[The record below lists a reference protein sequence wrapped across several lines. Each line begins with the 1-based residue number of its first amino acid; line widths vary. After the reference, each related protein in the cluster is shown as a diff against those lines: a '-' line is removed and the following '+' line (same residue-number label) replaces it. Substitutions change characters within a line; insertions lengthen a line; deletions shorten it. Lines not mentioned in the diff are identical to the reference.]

1 MIRKGHHCV
10 VEGNV
15 ATDLTIYLTDEPGQ
29 LGQLGKIFGK
39 GGVNI
44 EGFCALI
51 SGGGAGEVHVL
62 VEDEAAA
69 FTALAAAG
77 IEVALEQEV
86 AVIDVEDRPGM
97 LGDVSRK
104 LGDAGVNITLAYL
117 ATNTRLVFAA
127 DDLARA
133 RSVLS

>member
-1 MIRKGHHCV
+1 M
-10 VEGNV
+10 
-15 ATDLTIYLTDEPGQ
+15 ASDLTIYLTDEPGE
-29 LGQLGKIFGK
+29 LGRLGKILGK

-51 SGGGAGEVHVL
+51 SGGGLGEVHLL

-69 FTALAAAG
+69 FTALNAAG
-77 IEVALEQEV
+77 IEVATEQEV
-86 AVIDVEDRPGM
+86 AVVDVEDRPGV
-97 LGDVSRK
+97 LGEVSRM

-117 ATNTRLVFAA
+117 ATNTRLVFAS

-133 RSVLS
+133 RAALR

>member
-1 MIRKGHHCV
+1 MPS
-10 VEGNV
+10 
-15 ATDLTIYLTDEPGQ
+15 DLTIYVTDEPGE
-29 LGQLGKIFGK
+29 LGRLGKVLGE

-51 SGGGAGEVHVL
+51 SGGGAGEVHIL

-69 FTALAAAG
+69 FTALTAGG
-77 IEVALEQEV
+77 IEVASEQEV
-86 AVIDVEDRPGM
+86 AVVDVDDRPGV
-97 LGDVSRK
+97 LGEASRK

-117 ATNTRLVFAA
+117 ATNTRLVFAS
-127 DDLARA
+127 DELARA

>member
-1 MIRKGHHCV
+1 M
-10 VEGNV
+10 
-15 ATDLTIYLTDEPGQ
+15 ASDLTIYLTDEPGE
-29 LGQLGKIFGK
+29 LGRLGKVFGS

-51 SGGGAGEVHVL
+51 SGGGLGEVHVL

-77 IEVALEQEV
+77 IEVASEQEV
-86 AVIDVEDRPGM
+86 EVVDVEDRPGV
-97 LGDVSRK
+97 LGDVSRV

-117 ATNTRLVFAA
+117 ATNTRLVFAS

-133 RSVLS
+133 RSVLATF

>member
-1 MIRKGHHCV
+1 V
-10 VEGNV
+10 PS
-15 ATDLTIYLTDEPGQ
+15 DLTIYVTDEPGE
-29 LGQLGKIFGK
+29 LGRLGKVLGE

-51 SGGGAGEVHVL
+51 SGGGAGEVHIL

-69 FTALAAAG
+69 FTALTAGG
-77 IEVALEQEV
+77 IEVASEQEV
-86 AVIDVEDRPGM
+86 AVVDVDDRPGV
-97 LGDVSRK
+97 LGEASRK

-117 ATNTRLVFAA
+117 ATNTRLVFAS
-127 DDLARA
+127 DELARA

>member
-1 MIRKGHHCV
+1 M
-10 VEGNV
+10 
-15 ATDLTIYLTDEPGQ
+15 ASDLTIYLTDEPGE
-29 LGQLGKIFGK
+29 LGRLGKVFGA
-39 GGVNI
+39 GGANI

-51 SGGGAGEVHVL
+51 SGGGMGEVHVL

-77 IEVALEQEV
+77 IEVAFEQEV
-86 AVIDVEDRPGM
+86 AVVDVQDRPGV
-97 LGDVSRK
+97 LGDVSRQ

-117 ATNTRLVFAA
+117 ATHPRLVFAC

-133 RSVLS
+133 RSVLA